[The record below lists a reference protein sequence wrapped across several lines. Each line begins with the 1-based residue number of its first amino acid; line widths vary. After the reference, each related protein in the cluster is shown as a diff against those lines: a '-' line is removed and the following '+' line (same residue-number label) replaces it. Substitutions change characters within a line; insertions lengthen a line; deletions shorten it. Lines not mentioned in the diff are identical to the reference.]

1 MEFDYV
7 IVGGGSGGA
16 TLASRLSEDPGVT
29 VCLIEAGGDGRG
41 ILVRAPAA
49 TVAMLPGRPP
59 INNYAYKTVPQP
71 GLGGRSGYQPRGR
84 GLGGSS
90 AINAMLYV
98 RGHRDDYDDWARAG
112 CEGWSFDEV
121 LPYFKRAEGNER
133 GESALH
139 GASGPL
145 QVSEQQSPRP
155 ITEDFIRAAA
165 ECGIPRND
173 DFNGAEQEGAGL
185 YQVTQFHGGTKNGE
199 RCSAAAAYLHSVMD
213 ARPNLTVLT
222 GAQALRVVLENR
234 RATGVEVRR
243 GGSIEVIRAHREVA
257 LCGGAF
263 NSPQLLMLSG
273 IGDPAEL
280 GRHGIAVRHALPGV
294 GQNLQDHTDFILA
307 YTSKDIDLFGIGVKA
322 GLKLTKAIFEW
333 RKSGKGLV
341 ATPFAE
347 GGAFIK
353 SSPELRR
360 PDLQL
365 HFVIAITDD
374 HARKLHMGFGFS
386 CHVCVLR
393 PKGRGDVRLN
403 DANPL
408 SAPRIDPRFLSDA
421 EDMALLL
428 QGVKKMREILRAPAL
443 QKYRHREVYTADAHT
458 DEELVQHIR
467 ARADTIYHPVGTC
480 KMGVDAMAVVDAQLR
495 VHGIENLRVV
505 DASVMPTLIG
515 GNTNAPTIMI
525 AERAADWMR
534 GPITFDRAVQDARTP
549 ATSPAPSVPL
559 EAAVGAVLSPAPAAA
574 RSGM

>member
-16 TLASRLSEDPGVT
+16 TLASRLSEDPAVT

-49 TVAMLPGRPP
+49 TVAMLPGRPQ
-59 INNYAYKTVPQP
+59 INNYAYQTVPQP
-71 GLGGRSGYQPRGR
+71 GLGGRRGYQPRGR
-84 GLGGSS
+84 CLGGSS

-98 RGHRDDYDDWARAG
+98 RGHRDDYDDWERAG
-112 CEGWSFDEV
+112 CAGWSFDEV

-139 GASGPL
+139 GGAGPL

-155 ITEDFIRAAA
+155 ITEDFVRAAMA
-165 ECGIPRND
+165 CGIPRND
-173 DFNGAEQEGAGL
+173 DFNGAEQEGVGL
-185 YQVTQFHGGTKNGE
+185 YQVTQFHGGAKNGE
-199 RCSAAAAYLHSVMD
+199 RCSAAAAYLHPVMQ
-213 ARPNLTVLT
+213 RPNLTVLT
-222 GAQALRVVLENR
+222 GTQALRVVLDGQ

-243 GGSIEVIRAHREVA
+243 GGNTEVIRALREVA

-273 IGDPAEL
+273 IGDPVEL

-294 GQNLQDHTDFILA
+294 GKNLQDHTDFILA
-307 YTSKDIDLFGIGVKA
+307 YTSKETDLFGIGVAA

-333 RKSGKGLV
+333 RKSGKGLI

-374 HARKLHMGFGFS
+374 HARKLHAGFGFS

-408 SAPRIDPRFLSDA
+408 SAPRIDPQFLSDA

-443 QKYRHREVYTADAHT
+443 EKYRHREVYTADAHT
-458 DEELVQHIR
+458 DEELTQHIR

-480 KMGVDAMAVVDAQLR
+480 KMGVDAMAVVDARLR

-525 AERAADWMR
+525 AERASDWMR

-549 ATSPAPSVPL
+549 STSPAPSAHPEE
-559 EAAVGAVLSPAPAAA
+559 EAGAVPNPAHAAA